1 MVGLPPLVDSAP
13 MADLQRSGG
22 NRPTRR
28 QREKRA
34 YQLTLAT
41 GGLSAVAVVGLVL
54 AVIDVIGFGL
64 PILAVL
70 LAVACGLLLRRTLG
84 L

>member
-1 MVGLPPLVDSAP
+1 

-54 AVIDVIGFGL
+54 AVIGVIGFGL

>member
-1 MVGLPPLVDSAP
+1 
-13 MADLQRSGG
+13 MADLERSGG
-22 NRPTRR
+22 RRPTRA

-41 GGLSAVAVVGLVL
+41 GALGVVAVVGIVL
-54 AVIDVIGFGL
+54 ALVGVIGFGL
-64 PILAVL
+64 PILAAI
-70 LAVACGLLLRRTLG
+70 LAAVSGLLLRRTLG

>member
-1 MVGLPPLVDSAP
+1 
-13 MADLQRSGG
+13 MADLERSGG
-22 NRPTRR
+22 RRLTRS

-41 GGLSAVAVVGLVL
+41 GALGLVAVVGIVL
-54 AVIDVIGFGL
+54 AIVNVIGFGL
-64 PILAVL
+64 PILAAI
-70 LAVACGLLLRRTLG
+70 LAAVSGVLLRRTLG